1 MDFST
6 ALTEFRAHQNKMDA
20 YNHAMGLLYFDSE
33 TIMPKGAFE
42 NFGAT
47 IGVLTEE
54 VYKLE
59 MSEEFTNI
67 LKTMKENEDKLD
79 AQTKKELEEILIS
92 REKIEKIPMD
102 EFVQYQVLRSKTHAD
117 WVKAKETNNYELFKP
132 ALAQIIEFN
141 KKFAKYVKPEEANIY
156 NTMLNDYERGLT
168 TAEADEYFAKVRSEL
183 VPLIAK
189 IKEKPEPRTDFLY
202 RNYPIDGQMKL
213 SEYLMDFLNLNK
225 DNCIMAQTEHP
236 FETNFS
242 NKDVRITTHFY
253 ENFLAS
259 SLYSV
264 MHEGGHAMYELNTA
278 DELSKT
284 VLASGTSMGVHES
297 QSRFWENVVGRSK
310 EFCYFVFPKIK
321 EIFPEQLSDVT
332 ADEFYKAV
340 NIAKPGLIR
349 IEADELTYSMHVLIR
364 YEIEKKIMLENADIN
379 ELPAIWNK
387 LYKEYLGVDV
397 PNDGKGILQD
407 VHWSQGMF
415 GYFPSYSIGSAYAAQ
430 IAKSLEKEVDL
441 KGDISKGDVKPAASW
456 LKEHI
461 YKHGKMLNPKQVI
474 NNCCGEDFSADYYI
488 EYLKEK
494 FSELYDI
501 A

>member
-1 MDFST
+1 MDFNT
-6 ALTEFRAHQNKMDA
+6 ALKEFRAHQNKMDA
-20 YNHAMGLLYFDSE
+20 YKHAMGLLHFDSE

-42 NFGAT
+42 NYGTT

-59 MSEEFTNI
+59 MSDAYSNV
-67 LKTMKENEDKLD
+67 LKVMKENQDQLDK
-79 AQTKKELEEILIS
+79 QTKKELSELLID

-102 EFVQYQVLRSKTHAD
+102 EYVEYQVLCSKTHAD
-117 WVKAKETNNYELFKP
+117 WVKAKDTNNYELFKP
-132 ALAQIIEFN
+132 ALAQIIEYN
-141 KKFAKYVKPEEANIY
+141 KKFAKYVKPDEANIY
-156 NTMLNDYERGLT
+156 NTMLNDFERGLT
-168 TAEADEYFAKVRSEL
+168 TDEADKYFAKVRSEL

-202 RNYPIDGQMKL
+202 RHYPIDAQMKL

-225 DNCIMAQTEHP
+225 DNCILAQTEHP

-264 MHEGGHAMYELNTA
+264 MHEGGHAMYELNTG

-310 EFCYFVFPKIK
+310 EFCYFVFPKLQELFK
-321 EIFPEQLSDVT
+321 EQLSDVT
-332 ADEFYKAV
+332 AEEFYKAV

-379 ELPAIWNK
+379 ELPALWNK

-397 PNDGKGILQD
+397 PSDSKGVLQD

-430 IAKSLEKEVDL
+430 ITKSLEKEVDI
-441 KGDISKGDVKPAASW
+441 KEAITKGDVKPVADW
-456 LKEHI
+456 LIEHI
-461 YKHGKMLNPKQVI
+461 YKHGTMLTPQEVMQ
-474 NNCCGEDFSADYYI
+474 NCCNEDFSAHYYVD
-488 EYLKEK
+488 YLKHK
-494 FSELYDI
+494 FTELYDL
-501 A
+501 